1 MGRGGPFNTN
11 FHVTKT
17 GFPKNRVSGWQGFE
31 APGPA
36 YWCQYGYAICKVDVR
51 GIAHSHGD
59 MVFMGRQEGMDV
71 YETIVNRGL
80 VQKYRLSNPI
90 APGHLAEFLMD
101 NTGNP
106 ISANNISDPKHFRES
121 MGHSCRSTTLSTQHQ
136 NNSNAIQR
144 ARISKGLTQKT
155 LAGRCGCSDDTARV
169 RESGARTASVETLS
183 ILPECLED
191 PWFIGVYLREQTAA
205 PSGFISN
212 PRDLI
217 AVPHC
222 DQHIVAA
229 LIFRGVALIPCLS
242 TF

>member
-17 GFPKNRVSGWQGFE
+17 GFSKNRVSGWQGFE

-51 GIAHSHGD
+51 GIAHSDGD

-90 APGHLAEFLMD
+90 ALGRLAEFLMD
-101 NTGNP
+101 NTGNTT
-106 ISANNISDPKHFRES
+106 SANNISDPKHFRES

-144 ARISKGLTQKT
+144 ARVSKGLTQKT
-155 LAGRCGCSDDTARV
+155 SRASAAARM
-169 RESGARTASVETLS
+169 
-183 ILPECLED
+183 I
-191 PWFIGVYLREQTAA
+191 
-205 PSGFISN
+205 PSGPGKAGHGRHPLKPLVS
-212 PRDLI
+212 
-217 AVPHC
+217 
-222 DQHIVAA
+222 
-229 LIFRGVALIPCLS
+229 CLNAWRPPGS
-242 TF
+242 PACTCGSRPLRHQDS